1 MKAVKNRGEK
11 EFTRAIKMLNGQGNE
26 WAFDVETTGL
36 NTRKDTIIG
45 FGISNGLKGFYFCH
59 KYWENGELKTALTKE
74 ECTIILNLL
83 KNKKLLMWN
92 GAFDCAITYNYF
104 DINLIPSLWMDG
116 MLGKHQ
122 VQEHPPFALKTVGV
136 MVYGDQEKREQLD
149 LFESIK
155 KNGGGPKEYFKA
167 DLDIMAKY
175 CIQDCHLTFRL
186 CFYFLDKINEEGLN
200 NFFFNEETMPL
211 YKKVTIPMEM
221 KGIPVDVPLLE
232 QLQSDIE
239 EDIQELER
247 SIQSLISPLLDKV
260 FVPWFFQNA
269 HPPKRRGKFAQ
280 ALCKIADLPL
290 SKTSSGAFSLSEK
303 ALESLEES
311 IYKDFLQ
318 GKSNLPDEIV
328 LKVQNS
334 MSECKFN
341 LASKN
346 HLRILFF
353 DTLMEQPLSYTPTGL
368 EQVDDAFIESMAAEY
383 KWAGMLRDLNKLHK
397 IKSTYI
403 DRILNLQE
411 EGTFY
416 PSFSQHKTI
425 SGRYGS
431 DIQQLPRP
439 KEGGELSPLVLK
451 YNNFIRQCFV
461 AGENYVFIDSDY
473 ESLEPHVFAHV
484 SGDKGL
490 KDIFRSGSDLYSTV
504 AIATE
509 KLTGVSANKSE
520 PNYLGKVN
528 KVLRQRAKAYAL
540 GIPYGMNAF
549 ALSKSLDIDISE
561 ARDLIDRY
569 LDAYPKLAEWI
580 RDTIYHVLANGQ
592 IDSEAGRIRHMPM
605 VPIWHKEGI
614 STNRK
619 FLKKYSYKSEIWT
632 EMAKKSDKMKN
643 YLNNSRNFQIQ
654 SLAASIT
661 NRACIAIAKE
671 LEKENVDGHVCA
683 QIHDQIIVK
692 VPKELAE
699 TWKNKVQSLME
710 NTYKLSIPLKAPAE
724 IANDFYEGH

>member
-1 MKAVKNRGEK
+1 
-11 EFTRAIKMLNGQGNE
+11 
-26 WAFDVETTGL
+26 
-36 NTRKDTIIG
+36 
-45 FGISNGLKGFYFCH
+45 
-59 KYWENGELKTALTKE
+59 
-74 ECTIILNLL
+74 
-83 KNKKLLMWN
+83 
-92 GAFDCAITYNYF
+92 
-104 DINLIPSLWMDG
+104 
-116 MLGKHQ
+116 
-122 VQEHPPFALKTVGV
+122 
-136 MVYGDQEKREQLD
+136 
-149 LFESIK
+149 
-155 KNGGGPKEYFKA
+155 
-167 DLDIMAKY
+167 MAK
-175 CIQDCHLTFRL
+175 
-186 CFYFLDKINEEGLN
+186 
-200 NFFFNEETMPL
+200 
-211 YKKVTIPMEM
+211 
-221 KGIPVDVPLLE
+221 
-232 QLQSDIE
+232 
-239 EDIQELER
+239 
-247 SIQSLISPLLDKV
+247 
-260 FVPWFFQNA
+260 
-269 HPPKRRGKFAQ
+269 
-280 ALCKIADLPL
+280 
-290 SKTSSGAFSLSEK
+290 
-303 ALESLEES
+303 
-311 IYKDFLQ
+311 
-318 GKSNLPDEIV
+318 
-328 LKVQNS
+328 
-334 MSECKFN
+334 
-341 LASKN
+341 
-346 HLRILFF
+346 
-353 DTLMEQPLSYTPTGL
+353 
-368 EQVDDAFIESMAAEY
+368 EY

-439 KEGGELSPLVLK
+439 KEDGELSPLVLK

-520 PNYLGKVN
+520 PNYLGKIN

-549 ALSKSLDIDISE
+549 ALSKSLDIDIMD
-561 ARDLIDRY
+561 ARTLIDNY

-580 RDTIYHVLANGQ
+580 RDTIYHVIENGQ

-619 FLKKYSYKSEIWT
+619 FLKKYAYKSEIWT
-632 EMAKKSDKMKN
+632 DMAKKSDKMKN

-692 VPKELAE
+692 VPTELAE
-699 TWKNKVQSLME
+699 IWKNKVQYLMTRMVAGDSNNLCVVGDPNQSIYSWRHADITNILDFE
-710 NTYKLSIPLKAPAE
+710 NDNEKVKTVNLGRNYRSTGSIVSAAQSVIAPNANKSDLQLWTDNPQGNQIGVSYKQMKIYGGYKYISGRWKPVAE
-724 IANDFYEGH
+724 ALIQNYNLTNNSSVLDIGCGCGSTTISIANEILNNGCLLYTSPSPRDRG